1 MAGNGHGADT
11 RAKPPLKVV
20 APILAVDSGASCS
33 GCALEDDFEN
43 ALEDDFAERAA
54 RAVNRATG
62 TALHGCHYF
71 Q

>member
-33 GCALEDDFEN
+33 GCALEDDFV
-43 ALEDDFAERAA
+43 ERAA
-54 RAVNRATG
+54 RAPNRATG